1 MTVIIYRVGGDD
13 DDDDDDDYFTTVCKW
28 PSNLGSYGMFYL
40 T

>member
-1 MTVIIYRVGGDD
+1 MMVVIYSVGDD
-13 DDDDDDDYFTTVCKW
+13 DDDDDDDDYITTVCKW

>member
-1 MTVIIYRVGGDD
+1 MMVIIYSVGDD
-13 DDDDDDDYFTTVCKW
+13 DDDDDDYITTVCKW

>member
-28 PSNLGSYGMFYL
+28 LSNLCSYGMFYL

>member
-1 MTVIIYRVGGDD
+1 MIIIYSVGDD
-13 DDDDDDDYFTTVCKW
+13 DDDDDYITTVCKW

>member
-1 MTVIIYRVGGDD
+1 MMVIIYGVGDD
-13 DDDDDDDYFTTVCKW
+13 DDDDDDDYITTVCKW

>member
-1 MTVIIYRVGGDD
+1 MVIIYSVGN
-13 DDDDDDDYFTTVCKW
+13 DDDDDDYITTVCKW